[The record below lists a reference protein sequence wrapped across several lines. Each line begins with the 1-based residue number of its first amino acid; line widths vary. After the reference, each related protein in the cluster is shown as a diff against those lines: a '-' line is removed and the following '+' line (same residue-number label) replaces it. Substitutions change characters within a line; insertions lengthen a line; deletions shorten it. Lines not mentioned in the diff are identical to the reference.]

1 MSATETALHAL
12 VANYLDAGRGFELS
26 EIERALRKGRP
37 LKERAQLM
45 IAFAKARV
53 ASSAFRKRWGLPAKP
68 L

>member
-12 VANYLDAGRGFELS
+12 VANYLDTGRAPELS

-45 IAFAKARV
+45 LAFAKARV
-53 ASSAFRKRWGLPAKP
+53 SHPAFRKRWGLPTKT